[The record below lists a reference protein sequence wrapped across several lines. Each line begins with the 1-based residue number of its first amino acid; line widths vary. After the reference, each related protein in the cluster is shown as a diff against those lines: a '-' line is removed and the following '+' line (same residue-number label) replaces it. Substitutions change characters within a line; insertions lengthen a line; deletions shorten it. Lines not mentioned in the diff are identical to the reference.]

1 MTHRKGGMTHG
12 KEDMTHRKGDMT
24 HMKGD
29 MTADTYNVTQT
40 MAYTHKRGH
49 YVVVVVLNALK
60 TVMESDF
67 FF

>member
-12 KEDMTHRKGDMT
+12 KGDMTHRKGDMT

-40 MAYTHKRGH
+40 MAYTQERGH
-49 YVVVVVLNALK
+49 YVCV
-60 TVMESDF
+60 F

>member
-12 KEDMTHRKGDMT
+12 KGDMTHRKGDMT

-40 MAYTHKRGH
+40 MAYTQERGH
-49 YVVVVVLNALK
+49 YVCFFLFFKCLK
-60 TVMESDF
+60 NCDGI
-67 FF
+67 

>member
-12 KEDMTHRKGDMT
+12 KGDMTHRKGDMT

-40 MAYTHKRGH
+40 MAYRGH
-49 YVVVVVLNALK
+49 YVCVCL
-60 TVMESDF
+60 F
-67 FF
+67 F